1 MHVLEGRE
9 AALTAAG
16 MQCANATL
24 LQHFSQKLLRSGIT
38 ARTRQALV
46 ITLLSHMSVCGGRLS
61 EEAAGNKAAMCVY
74 KLGRGNRN
82 VMQQERNEF

>member
-1 MHVLEGRE
+1 MRVPQIRGDV
-9 AALTAAG
+9 LTAAD

-24 LQHFSQKLLRSGIT
+24 LQHSSQKLLRSGIT

-61 EEAAGNKAAMCVY
+61 EEAAGNKAAMKKKKDFTSFCQPMCVY
-74 KLGRGNRN
+74 KLG
-82 VMQQERNEF
+82 